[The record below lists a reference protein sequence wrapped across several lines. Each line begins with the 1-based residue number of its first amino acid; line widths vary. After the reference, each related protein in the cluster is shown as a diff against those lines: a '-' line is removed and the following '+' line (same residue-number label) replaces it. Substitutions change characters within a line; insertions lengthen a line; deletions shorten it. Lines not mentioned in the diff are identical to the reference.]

1 MNFAV
6 NKIMNENYLESYLT
20 SIMAPNDNA
29 YVGFQVYTELNSDQ
43 TINSNGEYP
52 FLLFTPAGFLNV
64 IDKLNLEKFNGTL
77 SLGSGVSF
85 TILMN
90 TLYSKNSAQ
99 RNSALDYLVTQ
110 TVLTEAEVISAKA
123 LTSDFLNFDI
133 AKLNM
138 GYVDITI
145 PGNEALTDVIEYSY
159 ADPIELNNNYDNSN
173 NAGGD
178 KIYLTI
184 FPLINKNYG
193 NTDGTIG
200 DYVSTHTY
208 QNDLITVE
216 QSSYLAVEMGDIN
229 DADAD
234 VKYDHV
240 DKIDFIDSFRLR
252 FRLPKILS

>member
-1 MNFAV
+1 MNFVV

-20 SIMAPNDNA
+20 SIMSPNDNA
-29 YVGFQVYTELNSDQ
+29 YVGFQVYTDLNTDQ
-43 TINSNGEYP
+43 TVNANGEYP
-52 FLLFTPAGFLNV
+52 FILFTPAGFLNV
-64 IDKLNLEKFNGTL
+64 IDKLNAAKFAGTL
-77 SLGSGVSF
+77 SLGLGVNF

-99 RNSALDYLVTQ
+99 RNSALDYLVGQ
-110 TVLTEAEVISAKA
+110 SILTAEEVVTAKT

-138 GYVDITI
+138 GYVDTTI
-145 PGNEALTDVIEYSY
+145 PGNETLTDVIEYSY
-159 ADPIELNNNYDNSN
+159 PDPIELNNNYDIVN
-173 NAGGD
+173 NPSLD

-184 FPLINKNYG
+184 LPLINKNYG
-193 NTDGTIG
+193 NTDGTVG

-216 QSSYLAVEMGDIN
+216 QSSYIAIEMGDIN
-229 DADAD
+229 DANAD
-234 VKYDHV
+234 IKYDHV